1 MSQPFI
7 LDKDWRFYLGDEPG
21 ADFMGFDD
29 ASWREVDLPHD
40 WSVEHPFDR
49 HHASGTGYLPG
60 GTAWYR
66 KHFTLPEDVAGKR
79 VRVTF
84 QGVYKHAR
92 VWINS
97 NYLGTRAY
105 GYATFTYDI
114 SAFVRPGE
122 NVLCV
127 RVEHEQ
133 VADSRW
139 FTGSGIYRDVLLE
152 VSDPIGFETDGLF
165 VTTPEADA
173 DHAVVRV
180 AYDAPGADGVRF
192 TVIAPGDG
200 NAARR
205 GRRPQ
210 FSA

>member
-1 MSQPFI
+1 MADAV
-7 LDKDWRFYLGDEPG
+7 LLNRDWRFYLGDEPT

-29 ASWREVDLPHD
+29 ASWRHVDLPHD

-49 HHASGTGYLPG
+49 HYASGTGYLPG

-66 KHFTLPEDVAGKR
+66 KHFILPENAAGKR

-84 QGVYKHAR
+84 NGVYKHAR

-127 RVEHEQ
+127 RVEHNE

-139 FTGSGIYRDVLLE
+139 FTGSGIYRDVLL
-152 VSDPIGFETDGLF
+152 
-165 VTTPEADA
+165 
-173 DHAVVRV
+173 
-180 AYDAPGADGVRF
+180 
-192 TVIAPGDG
+192 
-200 NAARR
+200 
-205 GRRPQ
+205 
-210 FSA
+210 